1 MKINI
6 SPTDR
11 PQWHTPEE
19 IRAAAA
25 DGLRIDYNAGR
36 GQVIRCRKA
45 ASVSGWV
52 TAVTVSGSI
61 LQAWAGDF
69 TVSACRHPDT
79 LAEPHRAP
87 KRPRPIK

>member
-1 MKINI
+1 MQNLPINI
-6 SPTDR
+6 SPTCAGI
-11 PQWHTPEE
+11 WHTPAE

-36 GQVIRCRKA
+36 GHVIRCRKA

-61 LQAWAGDF
+61 LQAWAGEF
-69 TVSACRHPDT
+69 TVAG
-79 LAEPHRAP
+79 EVRA
-87 KRPRPIK
+87 